1 MIGTLKNIGKYRNAG
16 RPVALTLCVRTLHTA
31 NINHMCLATVRT
43 CTVNVHTCTVNINHM
58 CLATVRTCTVNVR
71 TCTVNINNLMII
83 HRARARL
90 ITVECAC

>member
-43 CTVNVHTCTVNINHM
+43 CTVNV
-58 CLATVRTCTVNVR
+58 R